1 MSDLINLTA
10 KEINSG
16 IVGKKF
22 KATEVMQAFLDQ
34 ISAKDKDLNSF
45 ISLNDKALEQAK
57 KIDEKVASGSDIG
70 ILGGVPVAIKD
81 MLCTKGLKTTAG
93 SKMLENFIPPYSA
106 TVVNKLESSGA
117 IVIGKCNQDEFA
129 MGSSN
134 ETSYFG
140 ACKNPWNTD
149 YVPGGSSGGSAVAVS
164 ARMAPISIGTDTGG
178 SIRQPASFCGVVGIK
193 PTYGRVSRYGIV
205 AFASSLDQAG
215 PFSRTI
221 EDSTLV
227 LESIC
232 GQDKYDST
240 TSDVKVDSWST
251 SLNDKVGALKVG
263 LPKEYFED
271 TLDEDVKR
279 SIDIAKDSLK
289 EMGCEFVEV
298 SIPHTKYSVPIYYII
313 ATSEASSN
321 LARYDGV
328 RFGHRANF
336 DDKPAADLIDF
347 YCRNRGEGFGTE
359 VKRRITLGTYTL
371 SSGYYDAY
379 YKKACQVRSLLKQDF
394 ENCFNSCD
402 IILSPVTTTPAFKI
416 GTRIADPIAMYKN
429 DIFTT
434 STNLAGL
441 PGLSLPVTLSKDKL
455 PIGVQLTA
463 AAFNEPKLLQVAHQ
477 MEQLISFKEKPSN
490 V

>member
-34 ISAKDKDLNSF
+34 ISTKDKCLNSF
-45 ISLNDKALEQAK
+45 ISLNDKAIEQAK
-57 KIDEKVASGSDIG
+57 IIDDKVASGSDIG

-106 TVVNKLESSGA
+106 TVVNKLEASGA

-140 ACKNPWNTD
+140 ACKNPWDTD

-178 SIRQPASFCGVVGIK
+178 SIRQPASFCGVVGVK

-240 TSDVKVDSWST
+240 TSDASVEPWST
-251 SLNDKVGALKVG
+251 GLSDKVGVLKVG
-263 LPKEYFED
+263 LPKEYFEG
-271 TLDEDVKR
+271 TLDVDVKR

-359 VKRRITLGTYTL
+359 VKRRITLGTFTL

-379 YKKACQVRSLLKQDF
+379 YKKACQVRNLLKQDF
-394 ENCFNSCD
+394 EKSFKSCD

-416 GTRIADPIAMYKN
+416 GARISDPIAMYKN

-463 AAFNEPKLLQVAHQ
+463 AAFNESKLLQVAHQ

>member
-1 MSDLINLTA
+1 MSDIINLTA
-10 KEINSG
+10 KEIHSG
-16 IVGKKF
+16 ILSKKF
-22 KATEVMQAFLDQ
+22 KATEVMQSFLDQ
-34 ISAKDKDLNSF
+34 ISAKDKELNSF
-45 ISLNDKALEQAK
+45 ISLNDKAMEQAQ
-57 KIDEKVASGSDIG
+57 KVDDKVSSGKNIG
-70 ILGGVPVAIKD
+70 ALGGVPVAIKD
-81 MLCTKGLKTTAG
+81 MLCTKDLKTTAG

-106 TVVNKLESSGA
+106 TVVNKLEASGA
-117 IVIGKCNQDEFA
+117 IIIGKCNQDEFA

-140 ACKNPWNTD
+140 ACKNPWDTE
-149 YVPGGSSGGSAVAVS
+149 YVPGGSSGGSAVAVA

-232 GQDKYDST
+232 GHDEFDST
-240 TSDVKVDSWST
+240 TSSKEVLPWST
-251 SLNDKVGALKVG
+251 KLNDKVEKIKVG
-263 LPKEYFED
+263 LPKEYFEGG
-271 TLDEDVKR
+271 LDEDVKK
-279 SIDIAKDSLK
+279 SIDIAKDALK

-328 RFGHRANF
+328 RFGYRANF

-359 VKRRITLGTYTL
+359 VKRRISLGTFTL

-394 ENCFNSCD
+394 EKSFKDCD

-416 GTRIADPIAMYKN
+416 GDRISDPITMYKN

-463 AAFNEPKLLQVAHQ
+463 SAFNESKLLQVAHQ
-477 MEQLISFKEKPSN
+477 MEQLISFKEKPAN